1 MKIVLKVVAVIA
13 LTFLLARLAYSLDWV
28 DAWFRGPRG
37 MRFYYGLADFFKVR
51 GSEDGERLI
60 FNVVLGLSLVLSI
73 VIVSS
78 VSLCLP
84 RVFRRKGAS
93 GSR

>member
-13 LTFLLARLAYSLDWV
+13 LTFLLARLTYSLDWL
-28 DAWFRGPRG
+28 DSWFHGPQG

-51 GSEDGERLI
+51 GSEDGEQLI
-60 FNVVLGLSLVLSI
+60 FNVVLGMSFVLSI

-78 VSLCLP
+78 VCLCLP

-93 GSR
+93 GDR